1 MAKAK
6 ITFDLSNQDDV
17 REYNLYNNAEG
28 MFGALFEISCNLKKK
43 MRFAAEEG
51 KLKSG
56 DTLDMVFEAIAEILE
71 ENNVL
76 IDKLS

>member
-6 ITFDLSNQDDV
+6 ITFDLSNPDDV

-43 MRFAAEEG
+43 MRYATEEIE
-51 KLKSG
+51 LKSG
-56 DTLDMVFEAIAEILE
+56 DTLDIVFEAIAEILE
-71 ENNVL
+71 ENNVI
-76 IDKLS
+76 IDKLN